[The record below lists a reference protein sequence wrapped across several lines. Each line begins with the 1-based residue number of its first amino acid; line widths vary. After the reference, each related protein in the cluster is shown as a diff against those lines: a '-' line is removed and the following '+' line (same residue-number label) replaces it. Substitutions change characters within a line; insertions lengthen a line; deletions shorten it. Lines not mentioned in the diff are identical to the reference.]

1 MKNVK
6 RSQEKLESKLFM
18 SMLSKKATKEQIEA
32 LVTPFGTI
40 EEVRLHPNL
49 ALTVL
54 HVPY

>member
-1 MKNVK
+1 VK